1 MDECVHHWLIE
12 QPNGPYSRGRCK
24 KCMAVKDFPN
34 SNDGDNHWMTSEKKK
49 QAAKKKKAT
58 ENKRKAKYKQKL
70 ARIFKQLNWGEAN
83 DK

>member
-1 MDECVHHWLIE
+1 
-12 QPNGPYSRGRCK
+12 
-24 KCMAVKDFPN
+24 MAVKDFPN

>member
-1 MDECVHHWLIE
+1 
-12 QPNGPYSRGRCK
+12 
-24 KCMAVKDFPN
+24 MAVKEFAN
-34 SNDGDNHWMTSEKKK
+34 SMASNFHWMTTEKKN
-49 QAAKKKKAT
+49 QAANKKKAT